1 MHSSTAIMNNRDTS
15 LHPYCPNNTFNHNQL
30 MKKNHST
37 LYIDKDGI
45 VNEEDIREAE
55 RIENDPKKILAL
67 IDLIFMFEE
76 QKKVIPS

>member
-1 MHSSTAIMNNRDTS
+1 MNNRDTS
-15 LHPYCPNNTFNHNQL
+15 LHPYCHNNTFNHNQL

>member
-1 MHSSTAIMNNRDTS
+1 MKNNH
-15 LHPYCPNNTFNHNQL
+15 LP
-30 MKKNHST
+30 
-37 LYIDKDGI
+37 IDIETDECVKVTD
-45 VNEEDIREAE
+45 EDIRDAE